1 MTLTLDNFQYLILMG
16 ACLVVTAPLEY
27 FFNARVYRRPLRALQ
42 ALLTVAILFSLWDI
56 IAIQFDL
63 WTYSPDYTTG
73 ILLPWSY
80 PLEELVFFLA
90 IPLCA
95 ILAYEAVGTVLTV
108 FKKRPESKDIDA

>member
-1 MTLTLDNFQYLILMG
+1 MG
-16 ACLVVTAPLEY
+16 ACLVVTLPLEY

-42 ALLTVAILFSLWDI
+42 ALIIVAILFSVWDV

-63 WTYSPDYTTG
+63 WTYSPEYTTG
-73 ILLPWSY
+73 ILLPFSY

-95 ILAYEAVGTVLTV
+95 LLAYEAVGTVLAL
-108 FKKRPESKDIDA
+108 FKKRPEPEESDA